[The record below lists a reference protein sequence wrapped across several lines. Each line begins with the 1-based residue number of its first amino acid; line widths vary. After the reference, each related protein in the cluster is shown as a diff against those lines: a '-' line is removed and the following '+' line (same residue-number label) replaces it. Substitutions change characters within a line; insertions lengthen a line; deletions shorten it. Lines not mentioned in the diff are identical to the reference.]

1 VSRRRSLHLG
11 IGLTLVLLLAAAVV
25 VSYVWLPF
33 APDDTSGG
41 RLSPPGD
48 GHLLGTDKLGRDLFT
63 QLLLGGRIAFATG
76 IGAVAVGS
84 LLGVTFGLL
93 AGFATR
99 WLDDAA
105 AVALDILI
113 AFPTLLLAM
122 IIVAGAGAS
131 LGAAILAIGIGM
143 AAIVAR
149 LTRVLVKQ
157 VLGREYITAA
167 RVAGISWPRI
177 VAGHIL
183 PNIAPTLMVNLALQ
197 AGLAVLAEASLSY
210 LGLGTPPP
218 NASWGRMLFEAQATA
233 LTAPVAALAP
243 GIALVALVIGL
254 NLTADGLR
262 DLTDP
267 TRRRAR
273 VATFPTSPTSPAPP
287 TSPAST
293 SGTATAPASATATAS
308 AAASATAIASTS
320 AANTSA
326 SAAERN
332 VSSRRE
338 ATGSAERDASSR
350 PAATN
355 PVERDVSSRAAG
367 STPAERDIS
376 PWRTAGADGVAEP
389 SDPTGRSEQ

>member
-1 VSRRRSLHLG
+1 MSRRRSLHLG

-25 VSYVWLPF
+25 VSYLWLPF

-84 LLGVTFGLL
+84 LLGVSFGLL

-157 VLGREYITAA
+157 VLAREYITAA

-177 VAGHIL
+177 VASHIL

-273 VATFPTSPTSPAPP
+273 TA
-287 TSPAST
+287 TSPASST
-293 SGTATAPASATATAS
+293 SPATTPETAATPASEPAAATAASATAAATATAS
-308 AAASATAIASTS
+308 AAASA
-320 AANTSA
+320 
-326 SAAERN
+326 
-332 VSSRRE
+332 
-338 ATGSAERDASSR
+338 
-350 PAATN
+350 
-355 PVERDVSSRAAG
+355 
-367 STPAERDIS
+367 AERDIS
-376 PWRTAGADGVAEP
+376 PRRAAGADGVAEP
-389 SDPTGRSEQ
+389 SDPTGRSER

>member
-1 VSRRRSLHLG
+1 VSRRRSLHLVA
-11 IGLTLVLLLAAAVV
+11 GLTLVLLLAAAVV

-33 APDDTSGG
+33 RPDDTSGG

-48 GHLLGTDKLGRDLFT
+48 GHWLGTDKLGRDLFT

-76 IGAVAVGS
+76 LGAVAVGGVA
-84 LLGVTFGLL
+84 GVTLGLL

-131 LGAAILAIGIGM
+131 LGTAILAIGIGM

-157 VLGREYITAA
+157 VLSRDYITTA
-167 RVAGISWPRI
+167 RIAGISWPRI
-177 VAGHIL
+177 VATHVL
-183 PNIAPTLMVNLALQ
+183 PNIAPVLMVNLALQ

-243 GIALVALVIGL
+243 GIALVALVVGL

-267 TRRRAR
+267 TRRRTR
-273 VATFPTSPTSPAPP
+273 TSPAAVSDSAADSDHAT
-287 TSPAST
+287 TSDRTLTSDATLDAAGTRASHRAST
-293 SGTATAPASATATAS
+293 TEGTPAPD
-308 AAASATAIASTS
+308 STTPLPPR
-320 AANTSA
+320 ADGGRAQ
-326 SAAERN
+326 RI
-332 VSSRRE
+332 RRE
-338 ATGSAERDASSR
+338 R
-350 PAATN
+350 
-355 PVERDVSSRAAG
+355 
-367 STPAERDIS
+367 
-376 PWRTAGADGVAEP
+376 
-389 SDPTGRSEQ
+389 